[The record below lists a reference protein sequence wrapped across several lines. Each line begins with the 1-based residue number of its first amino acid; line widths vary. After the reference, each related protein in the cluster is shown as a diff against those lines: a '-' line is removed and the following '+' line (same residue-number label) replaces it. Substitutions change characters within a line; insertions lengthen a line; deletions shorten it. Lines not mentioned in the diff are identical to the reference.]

1 MEVDKKKKGHHRI
14 DSGDGPSK
22 KPGVVN
28 GRSDHLRT
36 PCPVPMRSI
45 DQESG
50 THVYTDD
57 MHLGKHRVHSS
68 VNQPMNG
75 TAGEHI
81 DLLKG
86 KVVP

>member
-1 MEVDKKKKGHHRI
+1 
-14 DSGDGPSK
+14 
-22 KPGVVN
+22 
-28 GRSDHLRT
+28 
-36 PCPVPMRSI
+36 MRSI
-45 DQESG
+45 GQESG

-86 KVVP
+86 KVVT